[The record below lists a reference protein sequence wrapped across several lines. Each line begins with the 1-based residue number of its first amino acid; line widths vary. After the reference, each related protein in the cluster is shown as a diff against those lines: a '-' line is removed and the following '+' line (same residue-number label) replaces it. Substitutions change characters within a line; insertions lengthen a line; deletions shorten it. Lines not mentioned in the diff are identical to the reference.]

1 LTQHLRAITVSQV
14 GCRRQ
19 WSLRD
24 FCLRPEINLDRA
36 FSPCLLSSRRL
47 PIVLR
52 LIRVQV
58 IPKINQNLPIIVLLL
73 RGSDVLGCGRQ

>member
-1 LTQHLRAITVSQV
+1 LTQHLRAITVSHV
-14 GCRRQ
+14 GCGQQ

-24 FCLRPEINLDRA
+24 LCLRHHINWHRA
-36 FSPCLLSSRRL
+36 VSPCLLSSRRI

-58 IPKINQNLPIIVLLL
+58 IPMINQNIPIIVLLL